1 MSRSRKIVHEISG
14 AIVFLLFECNLTKRP
29 FIWKEMDLNL
39 HDDQPCSSGFGNGQE
54 KQILDFA
61 NESTRLLGLDNR
73 STNKGQVRPIT
84 FIMIE

>member
-1 MSRSRKIVHEISG
+1 
-14 AIVFLLFECNLTKRP
+14 
-29 FIWKEMDLNL
+29 MDLNL

-73 STNKGQVRPIT
+73 SINKGQVRSVSLINKGP
-84 FIMIE
+84 